1 MSARTQFWLGFFA
14 AISVNLAIF
23 VGGWFL
29 LLDKIVD
36 TDQRNAFEGFLAVGG
51 FASFSVL
58 AIVWMSL
65 DNKLFFPLQWIIRGI
80 EIMLH
85 SNPSHKLELNRF
97 HLLTDLAKVVQALG
111 DRHHK
116 TRMELA
122 QTVASSAI
130 KMETQKLRLETILRD
145 LDSGVIVCDNQ
156 GRVVLYNPAAL
167 HILGNHAALGLG
179 RSIYELF
186 ARAPV
191 EHTLEMLRLRTSRD
205 KHTKQEGE
213 FVCSAQDTNS
223 LYHCRLARSIEQ
235 GTETGFVLAF
245 NDVTHRLESLQQREH
260 QLQHLIDDYRSPLAN
275 LRAAAETL
283 TNHTNMEQITRHAF
297 YNIIVQESTRLSH
310 YLENIAKESQ
320 VLASNQW
327 SMADV
332 YSDDIINC
340 IINKLDKS
348 KRIIL
353 TPIGTPLW
361 LHVDG
366 YALILLLTHLVN
378 KIVDYLDVKEIT
390 IEPLMGNRRVYLDII
405 WQGQPVSDTV
415 LDVWTRETLPNAM
428 GAKTVREILNIH
440 DSDLWSQPHRL
451 QQAALLRLP
460 LPASRRQWEQPRET
474 LAPRPEFYD
483 FQLPENLLGDMA
495 DRPLSSLEF
504 VVFDTETTGLR
515 PSEGDEII
523 SIAGVRVVNGRILS
537 GEAFQYLVNPNKSIP
552 KASIR
557 FHGITDEMV
566 KDKPTIQSV
575 LPKFKTFAGDA
586 VLVGHNVAFDMK
598 FLSMKES
605 STGIRFTNP
614 VLDTLLISG
623 YLHPHT
629 ENHYL
634 DSIAERLGVD
644 ISGRHTAIGDALA
657 TAEVFLRLL
666 DLLIARGITTL
677 GQAVSASEEL
687 VAVKKQQAKF

>member
-1 MSARTQFWLGFFA
+1 MSARTQFWLGFFI
-14 AISVNLAIF
+14 AISVNLTIF
-23 VGGWFL
+23 IGGWFL

-36 TDQRNAFEGFLAVGG
+36 SEQRNAFEGFLAVGG
-51 FASFSVL
+51 FASFSIL
-58 AIVWMSL
+58 AIVWMLL

-85 SNPSHKLELNRF
+85 SNPAHKLELNRF
-97 HLLTDLAKVVQALG
+97 HLLTDLAKSVQALG
-111 DRHHK
+111 DKHHK
-116 TRMELA
+116 TRLELA
-122 QTVASSAI
+122 QAIASSAA
-130 KMETQKLRLETILRD
+130 KVEAQKIRLETILRD
-145 LDSGVIVCDNQ
+145 LDSGVIVCDTQ
-156 GRVVLYNPAAL
+156 GRIVLYNPAAL

-179 RSIYELF
+179 RSIYEVF
-186 ARAPV
+186 ARSPV

-213 FVCSAQDTNS
+213 FVCSAHDTNS
-223 LYHCRLARSIEQ
+223 LYHCRLARSFEQ
-235 GTETGFVLAF
+235 DNETGFVLAF
-245 NDVTHRLESLQQREH
+245 NDVTQRLEAVQQQEQQLLQLTEK
-260 QLQHLIDDYRSPLAN
+260 YRAPLAN

-283 TNHTNMEQITRHAF
+283 VEHPQMPQTTHDAF
-297 YNIIVQESTRLSH
+297 IHIIVQESRQLSVS
-310 YLENIAKESQ
+310 LENIAQESSR
-320 VLASNQW
+320 LANHQW

-332 YSDDIINC
+332 HSDDLINS
-340 IINKLDKS
+340 INHKLPTRKQ
-348 KRIIL
+348 IIL
-353 TPIGTPLW
+353 TGTGNPLW

-366 YALILLLTHLVN
+366 YALICLLTHLIN
-378 KIVDYLDVKEIT
+378 KLHDYLEIKQFN

-405 WQGQPVSDTV
+405 WQGQPISDTV
-415 LDVWTRETLPNAM
+415 LESWSRETIPDM
-428 GAKTVREILNIH
+428 IGAKTMRDILYIH
-440 DSDLWSQPHRL
+440 DSDLWSQTHRK
-451 QQAALLRLP
+451 AKSALLRLP
-460 LPASRRQWEQPRET
+460 LPASRRQWEQPREV

-483 FQLPENLLGDMA
+483 FQLPENALGEMA

-537 GEAFQYLVNPNKSIP
+537 GEAFQYLVNPNKPIP

-557 FHGITDEMV
+557 FHGITDDMV
-566 KDKPTIQSV
+566 KDQPMIQTV
-575 LPKFKTFAGDA
+575 LPKFKTFVGDA

-598 FLSMKES
+598 FLSMKEGI
-605 STGIRFTNP
+605 TGIRFNNP

-677 GQAVSASEEL
+677 GQAVHASEEM